1 MKKESIYRFIA
12 FALMFTLCFSQLGLL
27 KTQAAGNPPAN
38 EKTLSIGKAAKGT
51 FTEPEQAH
59 WYKINPSKQDVAQFS
74 HYRIKLQSD
83 NEVNI
88 TVYSSLEN
96 AKNNV
101 AFDRYMG
108 YSYKDE
114 PAQLDFPIA
123 WTGPY
128 YVKVEY
134 YGDEDIIIEDD
145 TEEDGKKPS
154 EPQPELKT
162 EVPYT
167 ISYEGASLPPSQ
179 MEAEECPAELST
191 SQKENGKGILKDL
204 RTIRDAVLSK
214 TASGKD
220 LSSLYYKAAP
230 FISSK
235 MIIDKSMREQVYKD
249 LVQLKGLFTDVAKNG
264 ASSTYMITS
273 ADQKAI
279 NDLYSIA
286 YKSVPAALKK
296 DLEKVAAQT
305 KLKDVTDLNV
315 SSVLVRAKL
324 VSANSVSTK
333 AETRYIVKLKDG
345 ANAKS
350 FKTKAQSKSTG
361 IESINPLKQSAASF
375 DNMFVIQLDDSNAK
389 SFSTSSAQGKMTAK
403 QIQALPETEFIEPVQ
418 EYHALSMDSQ
428 YPYQWSLNNTGKN
441 DGTQHADIQYES
453 LEKLLNGQKLK
464 DTVIAV
470 ADTGVDSSL
479 ADLKGVVDTKT
490 GYNYVDRSSNATDDN
505 GHGTHVA
512 GIIAA
517 SANNN
522 YSMAGINSHAKILPV
537 KILDA
542 SGSGDTEQI
551 AYGIKYAVDHGAKVI
566 NLSLGGSY
574 SRVLEYSLKYAYDHN
589 VTVVAASGNDGM
601 EELSYPASSNYAIS
615 VGASNRLD
623 IVSDY
628 SNYGK
633 GLDITAPGS
642 DIPSLVPD
650 GNVTYLS
657 GTSMATPHVAAVAG
671 LLLSQNPGLKPKDVE
686 TRLTDTAKDI
696 KFDEKDAP
704 VYDDEESP
712 AESPAEPPAPGYD
725 YVSGWGRLNAYSA
738 VSAQQLQAQ
747 VNTFVST
754 QKVVTGK
761 AQSGSTVK
769 VMNGSKTL
777 GTVKADAKNT
787 FSVNIRAQKADTV
800 LQVVVTNGK
809 ASTSI
814 RAVVQKAPAKPAVK
828 AVTNKDEYVTGT
840 SKANFTVNVK
850 NSAKKVIASAKAD
863 AKGVFKIKIPKQ
875 KENTVL
881 YITAT
886 NGQQQESE
894 EVKVTVRDVIAP
906 NTPKVN
912 PVSDADTAIK
922 GTAEANASV
931 VAKVNNKEIGKAK
944 ANAKGQYSITIKKQK
959 AGTAI
964 SVTAADAANNTS
976 KATTVKVSDKTPPAA
991 PSVNAVTTKSTAVT
1005 GKAEANATVT
1015 VTVNKKS
1022 IGSAAA
1028 NSKGQYSVKIKKQK
1042 EKTVL
1047 SVTAKDKANNTSK
1060 ATTKTVTK

>member
-1 MKKESIYRFIA
+1 
-12 FALMFTLCFSQLGLL
+12 
-27 KTQAAGNPPAN
+27 
-38 EKTLSIGKAAKGT
+38 
-51 FTEPEQAH
+51 
-59 WYKINPSKQDVAQFS
+59 
-74 HYRIKLQSD
+74 
-83 NEVNI
+83 
-88 TVYSSLEN
+88 
-96 AKNNV
+96 
-101 AFDRYMG
+101 
-108 YSYKDE
+108 
-114 PAQLDFPIA
+114 
-123 WTGPY
+123 
-128 YVKVEY
+128 
-134 YGDEDIIIEDD
+134 
-145 TEEDGKKPS
+145 
-154 EPQPELKT
+154 
-162 EVPYT
+162 
-167 ISYEGASLPPSQ
+167 
-179 MEAEECPAELST
+179 
-191 SQKENGKGILKDL
+191 
-204 RTIRDAVLSK
+204 
-214 TASGKD
+214 
-220 LSSLYYKAAP
+220 
-230 FISSK
+230 
-235 MIIDKSMREQVYKD
+235 
-249 LVQLKGLFTDVAKNG
+249 
-264 ASSTYMITS
+264 
-273 ADQKAI
+273 
-279 NDLYSIA
+279 
-286 YKSVPAALKK
+286 
-296 DLEKVAAQT
+296 
-305 KLKDVTDLNV
+305 
-315 SSVLVRAKL
+315 
-324 VSANSVSTK
+324 
-333 AETRYIVKLKDG
+333 
-345 ANAKS
+345 
-350 FKTKAQSKSTG
+350 
-361 IESINPLKQSAASF
+361 
-375 DNMFVIQLDDSNAK
+375 
-389 SFSTSSAQGKMTAK
+389 
-403 QIQALPETEFIEPVQ
+403 
-418 EYHALSMDSQ
+418 
-428 YPYQWSLNNTGKN
+428 
-441 DGTQHADIQYES
+441 
-453 LEKLLNGQKLK
+453 
-464 DTVIAV
+464 
-470 ADTGVDSSL
+470 
-479 ADLKGVVDTKT
+479 
-490 GYNYVDRSSNATDDN
+490 
-505 GHGTHVA
+505 
-512 GIIAA
+512 
-517 SANNN
+517 
-522 YSMAGINSHAKILPV
+522 
-537 KILDA
+537 
-542 SGSGDTEQI
+542 
-551 AYGIKYAVDHGAKVI
+551 
-566 NLSLGGSY
+566 
-574 SRVLEYSLKYAYDHN
+574 
-589 VTVVAASGNDGM
+589 M
-601 EELSYPASSNYAIS
+601 EELSYPASSAYAIS

-686 TRLTDTAKDI
+686 KRLTDTAKDI

-704 VYDDEESP
+704 VYDDE
-712 AESPAEPPAPGYD
+712 ESPAEPPAPGYD

-754 QKVVTGK
+754 QKIVTGK

-787 FSVNIRAQKADTV
+787 FSVNIPAQKADTV

-850 NSAKKVIASAKAD
+850 NSAKKLIASAKAD
-863 AKGVFKIKIPKQ
+863 AKGAFKVKIPKQ

-886 NGQQQESE
+886 NSQKQESE

-906 NTPKVN
+906 NAPKVN
-912 PVSDADTAIK
+912 PVSDADTTIK

-976 KATTVKVSDKTPPAA
+976 KATTVKVSDKTPPVA

-1060 ATTKTVTK
+1060 ATAKTVTK